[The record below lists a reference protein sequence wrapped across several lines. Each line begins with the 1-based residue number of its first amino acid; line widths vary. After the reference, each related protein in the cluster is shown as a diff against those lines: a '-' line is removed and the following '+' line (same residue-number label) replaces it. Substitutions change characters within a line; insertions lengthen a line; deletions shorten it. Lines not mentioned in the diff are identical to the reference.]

1 MCEYHYRKG
10 VYEATMEPDSVEA
23 QKYAADD
30 DGYMT
35 IRRFGKPTLQVKIGR
50 DWRIHVDAQ
59 ISTMHIVYCENLALY
74 FRSSPTS
81 EKGII
86 RAMLCIMEYYYRKG
100 IKHGLERRDSRAAH
114 KFFAEVGRGKNH
126 PHWLDNK
133 KDFHENYIDKMKQHI
148 NTMGLYR
155 KEWGQHRPLRL
166 LESNDRR
173 GSHRRE
179 DEGPPEKKEDYGN
192 SRPHAGGL
200 AEAEAGDATSL
211 GEWKNQKLL
220 EESETEVADK
230 EGNVATIISKA
241 VLTTNNPVT
250 DAISWMLY
258 GYSIADIR
266 RRMELKWPLKNDKVL
281 FLVVEPK

>member
-114 KFFAEVGRGKNH
+114 KFSQR
-126 PHWLDNK
+126 
-133 KDFHENYIDKMKQHI
+133 
-148 NTMGLYR
+148 
-155 KEWGQHRPLRL
+155 
-166 LESNDRR
+166 
-173 GSHRRE
+173 
-179 DEGPPEKKEDYGN
+179 
-192 SRPHAGGL
+192 
-200 AEAEAGDATSL
+200 
-211 GEWKNQKLL
+211 
-220 EESETEVADK
+220 
-230 EGNVATIISKA
+230 
-241 VLTTNNPVT
+241 
-250 DAISWMLY
+250 
-258 GYSIADIR
+258 
-266 RRMELKWPLKNDKVL
+266 
-281 FLVVEPK
+281 

>member
-148 NTMGLYR
+148 ITMGLYR
-155 KEWGQHRPLRL
+155 KEWGNTARFDYLSRMIG
-166 LESNDRR
+166 EAVTA
-173 GSHRRE
+173 
-179 DEGPPEKKEDYGN
+179 EK
-192 SRPHAGGL
+192 
-200 AEAEAGDATSL
+200 
-211 GEWKNQKLL
+211 
-220 EESETEVADK
+220 
-230 EGNVATIISKA
+230 
-241 VLTTNNPVT
+241 
-250 DAISWMLY
+250 M
-258 GYSIADIR
+258 
-266 RRMELKWPLKNDKVL
+266 KVL
-281 FLVVEPK
+281 PKLGRLWYQ